1 MNPNNH
7 ATEIVNRRKG
17 VVSFNDTI
25 RQIQEYVDLPLA
37 TIKQVLRGI
46 RAVIYKNVINGY
58 SVRLMPGM
66 TFQARHTHAHTKRLP
81 NNEEIFVPEHYTIKC
96 DITETFNRQI
106 LHALAKK
113 TEEGESEENLDFDW
127 EEFPE

>member
-1 MNPNNH
+1 
-7 ATEIVNRRKG
+7 
-17 VVSFNDTI
+17 
-25 RQIQEYVDLPLA
+25 
-37 TIKQVLRGI
+37 
-46 RAVIYKNVINGY
+46 
-58 SVRLMPGM
+58 M